1 MLCLYDNNHHDSGSI
16 NVVLVWLLRQVL
28 QVSNINY
35 RKQELYFAKSQGLK
49 SCFAII
55 KGENIMLHFKS
66 KGLGW
71 EMLINLVKGT

>member
-1 MLCLYDNNHHDSGSI
+1 MI
-16 NVVLVWLLRQVL
+16 VWLLWKVL

-35 RKQELYFAKSQGLK
+35 RKQYLYFAKLQELK

-66 KGLGW
+66 KGLGCG
-71 EMLINLVKGT
+71 MLII